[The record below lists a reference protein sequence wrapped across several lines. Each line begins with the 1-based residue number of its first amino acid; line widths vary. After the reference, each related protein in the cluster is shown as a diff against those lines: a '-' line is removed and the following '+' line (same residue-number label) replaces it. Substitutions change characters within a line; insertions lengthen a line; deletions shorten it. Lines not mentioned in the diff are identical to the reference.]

1 MKGKFLKGSRGPDE
15 RRETY
20 FVHEDGGGRRQSDE
34 VRGEEGEI
42 EASGVEELEGG
53 GEQEVGDHLG
63 QHQGQQDGRLVQ
75 GAPGDG
81 QQLLPLE
88 YHSATIRSFE

>member
-1 MKGKFLKGSRGPDE
+1 MK
-15 RRETY
+15 
-20 FVHEDGGGRRQSDE
+20 
-34 VRGEEGEI
+34 
-42 EASGVEELEGG
+42 ELEGG

-88 YHSATIRSFE
+88 YHSATIKHMKEGLNQKKKWVSILWVRPSEFF